1 MRIFSIIFDIYKIR
15 WKKLSKNMRIILLI
29 AILSNFKLYAQIEL
43 SLSQLKVKQFGNE
56 YDANYIITGPLE
68 GADLTYLTKNYSADS
83 TRFYYHDELFSGI
96 CTINSSDQSNAITFQ
111 NGKLHGHWRAINWS
125 NDGLYTK
132 GYFKDG
138 LKEGWWS
145 SGYADRETYKETLET
160 RSESEEETLGT
171 REEYDKGKLIRERYY
186 YRDWTTMLSGIQ
198 GYRERTYHNGQA
210 EDVHKYMNMENFRG
224 ENTLDGK
231 TTSGPKNGTETYYVS
246 KDSILKNV
254 LLFDNGY
261 ILSKSTFKNDTLLKI
276 DKYTID
282 GTKYNIHQT
291 YFYSNGNIES
301 KGSFNNSYNA
311 KSGEWLFY
319 NKDSLLIKKEV
330 YHDLLSRKPITTY
343 YNSDGSVK

>member
-29 AILSNFKLYAQIEL
+29 AILSNFKLNAQIEL

-198 GYRERTYHNGQA
+198 GYREITYHNGQA

-301 KGSFNNSYNA
+301 KGSFNRWYNA